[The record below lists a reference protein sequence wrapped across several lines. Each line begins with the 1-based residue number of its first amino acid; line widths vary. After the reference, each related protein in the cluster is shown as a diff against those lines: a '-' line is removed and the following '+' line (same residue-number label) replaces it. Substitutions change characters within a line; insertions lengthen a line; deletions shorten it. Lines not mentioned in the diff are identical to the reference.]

1 MYLYVYINTH
11 THISMKRICKQIRNS
26 TNPMAGF
33 KIAKTAMIRKI
44 LRPPVVGGMRP
55 PPQKD
60 PSISSLGPVNVLVY
74 LEKVSL
80 QMQLS

>member
-1 MYLYVYINTH
+1 
-11 THISMKRICKQIRNS
+11 MKHICKQQIRNS

-44 LRPPVVGGMRP
+44 LRPPVVGGMLP

-60 PSISSLGPVNVLVY
+60 PSISFLGPVNVLVY

-80 QMQLS
+80 QTQ